1 MFIAQY
7 DHMDHAHTRRCQ
19 TPEEAAA
26 WIMANDGEWA
36 IEDNLNTADD
46 VSTEPSGHAVFRTMM
61 ERLYWR
67 VQAEG
72 GPLKGFCREQ

>member
-7 DHMDHAHTRRCQ
+7 NHMDHGHTRRCQ
-19 TPEEAAA
+19 TAEEAAD
-26 WIMANDGEWA
+26 WITANEGGWA
-36 IEDNLNTADD
+36 IEDDRNRPGNAPAT
-46 VSTEPSGHAVFRTMM
+46 PSGDAFFRTMM